1 MQDKLTRN
9 RVQGTGW
16 PSTGPIR
23 AAGAQLEHQRA
34 AEEAWETKPEEL
46 AGTVGERAP
55 LAKYPRRI
63 IVAGDVRA
71 RELLVDKLP
80 TNLASK
86 AVIVDR
92 EVPVDSPELA
102 AAAEQVLR
110 QLEDARLPAAAGDV
124 PQPARPGRAGL
135 LPAQDDDHAPG

>member
-1 MQDKLTRN
+1 MGDQAK
-9 RVQGTGW
+9 
-16 PSTGPIR
+16 
-23 AAGAQLEHQRA
+23 
-34 AEEAWETKPEEL
+34 EL
-46 AGTVGERAP
+46 AGTVVSAAAGEVPEA
-55 LAKYPRRI
+55 I

-110 QLEDARLPAAAGDV
+110 QLEDADCRRRLETFRSRLGPG
-124 PQPARPGRAGL
+124 ARVYSRRRTMIMRQADGADRETSSAKSP
-135 LPAQDDDHAPG
+135 